1 MEEEKVTCFDDFVEK
16 IKDTLIPEGYICIKM
31 NTHLSYALINN
42 NKEKEPLDI
51 TLSITVVNDL
61 TVTIYKDVGKISVEI
76 GLSKCKHLLS
86 KENTINST
94 THFSNLL
101 AFLKNTYK
109 EDELC
114 EEEVCSN
121 MNNINQ
127 LLGIIIE
134 KGCLGDFAPL
144 LEFVKAQPK
153 LTLVKKQA
161 RKYSNKL
168 TTVSFLWQMIS
179 PKLYE
184 TLKELFILPSV
195 RRIQQLSSVFAENVE
210 DLNQPYLEASWIN
223 KNIFLLP
230 DRTDVDD
237 GEIPKLIADFRHVEK
252 LYATEEMMPLKVAHK
267 LTMVSL
273 KPNNIQRTSP
283 VHAKRKHNLNK
294 YLEAVSSPTDWQLKG
309 ISQLCSYIFENYD
322 EITYCLLGKWTSD
335 CIEGRFDW
343 YHQLNCANFYIG
355 VRQIMESEKKIRT
368 LTAIRSGV
376 FEELAFTEKTVPS
389 ATVEWTWL
397 RDELADDPTDL
408 DPKDMLPLIYTS
420 GYIGRSISR
429 KTKCESCK
437 ENLGD
442 RFCDKENSGEHTKV
456 IELHDR
462 ENLLQRFMACSS
474 SSQHAVFE
482 AAIMDKMTSFTP
494 ALVQHRC
501 AQGHETAPLM
511 VRSLFNCMCKNLIKR
526 ANKADCSSASS
537 PTLRKIRK
545 LQNESSK

>member
-16 IKDTLIPEGYICIKM
+16 IKDTLIPEGYIGIKM
-31 NTHLSYALINN
+31 NTHLSYVLINN

-76 GLSKCKHLLS
+76 GLSKYKHLLS

-114 EEEVCSN
+114 EEEVCSI
-121 MNNINQ
+121 MNKINQ
-127 LLGIIIE
+127 LSGIIIE

-144 LEFVKAQPK
+144 LEFVKAQLK

-168 TTVSFLWQMIS
+168 LTLSFLWQMTS

-252 LYATEEMMPLKVAHK
+252 LYATEEMMHLKVAHK
-267 LTMVSL
+267 LTM
-273 KPNNIQRTSP
+273 IF
-283 VHAKRKHNLNK
+283 AKCLCIICSGKHNLNK
-294 YLEAVSSPTDWQLKG
+294 YLEAVSSPTDWQLKYLLDAADYFERWNKSTKTQTFTACVQTFRG

-335 CIEGRFDW
+335 CIEGRFGW
-343 YHQLNCANFYIG
+343 YRQFNGANFYIS
-355 VRQIMESEKKIRT
+355 VRQIIESEKKIRT

-482 AAIMDKMTSFTP
+482 AAIMDKMTSFT
-494 ALVQHRC
+494 C
-501 AQGHETAPLM
+501 ATPLCSRTRNCAPHGSQF
-511 VRSLFNCMCKNLIKR
+511 V
-526 ANKADCSSASS
+526 
-537 PTLRKIRK
+537 
-545 LQNESSK
+545 